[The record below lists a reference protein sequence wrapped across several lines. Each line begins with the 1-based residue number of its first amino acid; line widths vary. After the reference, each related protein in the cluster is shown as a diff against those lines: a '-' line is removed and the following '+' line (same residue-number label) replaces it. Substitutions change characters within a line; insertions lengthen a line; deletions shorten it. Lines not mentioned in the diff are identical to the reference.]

1 MKRMKKRLLKK
12 KAKIF
17 MENFTAVKIPLAF
30 RSESQRRQYV
40 SAWARAYVGQKHRY
54 PEMEEE

>member
-1 MKRMKKRLLKK
+1 MKKLKKRVLKK

-17 MENFTAVKIPLAF
+17 MDHFTAEKIPLAF

-40 SAWARAYVGQKHRY
+40 SAWARAYVGQKATQKGGGQ
-54 PEMEEE
+54 E